1 MLQLF
6 KKYCE
11 GIAGEPFK
19 GSIKCLFLS
28 FVAMCL
34 AFVFFASVVYNIH
47 LTLSGQSAAASWAAS
62 LVFLGFVFLYG
73 ALIAAFAWLFRLS
86 RSHSKT

>member
-11 GIAGEPFK
+11 DIAGEPFK
-19 GSIKCLFLS
+19 GSIKCLLLS

-34 AFVFFASVVYNIH
+34 AFVFVASVVYNIH
-47 LTLSGQSAAASWAAS
+47 LTLSGQVAAVSWWAS

-73 ALIAAFAWLFRLS
+73 ALVAGFAWVFRLG